1 MFRDRGRHMIMIL
14 NKRVSFSEIFLIWLL
29 VIDLST
35 TLSCSDIVDSNFAW
49 LSFTKSFDMGIYK
62 ICDIDVVPNASSICS
77 GVISS
82 TNLKEQRIKYI

>member
-1 MFRDRGRHMIMIL
+1 M
-14 NKRVSFSEIFLIWLL
+14 

-35 TLSCSDIVDSNFAW
+35 TLACSDIVDSNFAW
-49 LSFTKSFDMGIYK
+49 LSFIKSFDMGIYK

-82 TNLKEQRIKYI
+82 TNLKRAKNHIYAIVIHVKLMDAATIQK